1 MPIQALETD
10 STRALQAKLDEE
22 KRKRKQ
28 NEAAAARTRGRDTLI
43 RAATGLAPAAGMAAG
58 GVAAALTGDPSMIG
72 AGTKAGEGLS
82 GFFGLLGSEASRQQ
96 EADAVEGVNRQRA
109 LQWAIGNLR

>member
-1 MPIQALETD
+1 MPIQALETA

-28 NEAAAARTRGRDTLI
+28 SEAAAARTRGRDTLV

-72 AGTKAGEGLS
+72 AGTKAGEAVS
-82 GFFGLLGSEASRQQ
+82 GVLGFLGSEASRAQ
-96 EADAVEGVNRQRA
+96 EADAVEGAARQQR
-109 LQWAIGNLR
+109 LNWLLSQR